1 MTETVAYAELSWP
14 QAQGRVAK
22 GAPIFLPLG
31 ATEQHGRHLSMNV
44 DVVLPSAICERVAQ
58 RVGGLV
64 LPALAYG
71 NRSQPRT
78 GGGSGFPGTINITA
92 GVFSALVR
100 DILVDLHRQGVRRMV
115 VVNGHYE
122 NLWPSIEGIE
132 LTLDALGTARDT
144 VTILRIDHWEMFRP
158 ETIRRIF
165 PDGFPGIELEHASVL
180 ETSMMLA
187 LRPDLVALDAALHD
201 GPARFKPYDRFP
213 RAPSET
219 PPSGV
224 LSLTA
229 GSSAEKGQ
237 WLLDDAVAGIER
249 AVREEFLYD
258 SRRD

>member
-14 QAQGRVAK
+14 EAERRVAQ

-31 ATEQHGRHLSMNV
+31 ATEQHGRHMSMNV
-44 DVVLPSAICERVAQ
+44 DVVLPTALCERVAQ
-58 RVGGLV
+58 KVGGLV

-78 GGGSGFPGTINITA
+78 GGGRGFPGTINISA
-92 GVFSALVR
+92 GAFSALVR
-100 DILVDLHRQGVRRMV
+100 DILVDLHRQGARRMV

-122 NLWPSIEGIE
+122 NVWPSVEGIE
-132 LTLDALGTARDT
+132 LALDALGTARDT
-144 VTILRIDHWEMFRP
+144 VTILRIDHWEMVRP
-158 ETIRRIF
+158 ETIGRIF
-165 PDGFPGIELEHASVL
+165 PDGYPGIELEHASVL

-201 GPARFKPYDRFP
+201 GPAQFKPYDRFP
-213 RAPSET
+213 PPGEA

-229 GSSAEKGQ
+229 GSSAEKGH
-237 WLLDDAVAGIER
+237 WLLDDIVAGIEQ
-249 AVREEFLYD
+249 AVRQEFSL
-258 SRRD
+258 